1 MSNHKE
7 HEKKHHETLMDKSRA
22 DEHALEAD
30 EPNVLESSEYDPE
43 LPAMSEYEVDEGG
56 FKGAK
61 GKHPGLIWGI
71 IAIVAVII
79 LCFAFMAIGDW
90 FTPDEAEQVAQ
101 TQFEEETVP
110 EDLGAN

>member
-1 MSNHKE
+1 MSEN
-7 HEKKHHETLMDKSRA
+7 KKHVKKHETLIERSKH
-22 DEHALEAD
+22 DEHELEAS
-30 EPNVLESSEYDPE
+30 EPDVLESSTYDPE
-43 LPAMSEYEVDEGG
+43 FPAMQEFEVDKGG

-61 GKHPGLIWGI
+61 GKHPGLLWAV
-71 IAIVAVII
+71 IAIVAVIV
-79 LCFAFMAIGDW
+79 LCLAFFAIGDW

>member
-1 MSNHKE
+1 MADRNHTE
-7 HEKKHHETLMDKSRA
+7 HKKHETLMEHSKH
-22 DEHALEAD
+22 DEQELEAS
-30 EPNVLESSEYDPE
+30 EPDVLESSEYDPE
-43 LPAMSEYEVDEGG
+43 FPAMQEFEVDKGG
-56 FKGAK
+56 FKGAT

-71 IAIVAVII
+71 IAIVAVIV
-79 LCFAFMAIGDW
+79 LCLAFFAIGDW